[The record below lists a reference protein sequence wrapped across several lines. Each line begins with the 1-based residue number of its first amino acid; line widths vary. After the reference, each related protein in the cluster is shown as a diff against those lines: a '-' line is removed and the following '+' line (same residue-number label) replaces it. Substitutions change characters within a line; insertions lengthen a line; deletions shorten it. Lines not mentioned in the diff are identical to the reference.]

1 MRSIRLAVLVLIAPL
16 FAAAGALAPPAR
28 AAPNPKTRIAKS
40 VGSPSQGRLVGGRPL
55 APSPEL
61 RLIGYHRWGVPE
73 LAGMVERAAARVAA
87 AHPGAVLTVGDLSRE
102 GGGDVGGHRSHE
114 SGRDVDL
121 GFYLRD
127 AKGRPTHA
135 ARFATIDPEGRA
147 KGLGAVS
154 FDDAANWSLVA
165 ALLTD
170 REARVL
176 QIFVADPLRTRL
188 LRAAARMGAP
198 ARLRERAARVMLQPR
213 HALPHDNHFHVR
225 IGCPRASPQCRAF
238 ARPAKVTKARA
249 LARRGPR

>member
-1 MRSIRLAVLVLIAPL
+1 MRRIRLAVLALIVPV
-16 FAAAGALAPPAR
+16 AAALALAPPAR
-28 AAPNPKTRIAKS
+28 AAPNPKARTAKS
-40 VGSPSQGRLVGGRPL
+40 VGSPSEGRLVGGR
-55 APSPEL
+55 AVKASPDL
-61 RLIGYHRWGVPE
+61 RLVGYYRWGVPE
-73 LAGMVERAAARVAA
+73 LVGMVERAAARVAA
-87 AHPGAVLTVGDLSRE
+87 THPGAVLTVGDLSRE

-121 GFYLRD
+121 GFYMRD
-127 AKGRPTHA
+127 ANGRPTQA

-147 KGLGAVS
+147 KGMGKVS
-154 FDDAANWSLVA
+154 FDEAANWALVA

-198 ARLRERAARVMLQPR
+198 ARLRERAARVLLQPR

-225 IGCPRASPQCRAF
+225 IGCPRASAQCLDF
-238 ARPAKVTKARA
+238 ARPAKVAKARSIA
-249 LARRGPR
+249 KRGHR

>member
-1 MRSIRLAVLVLIAPL
+1 MRSTRLAQLALIVPL
-16 FAAAGALAPPAR
+16 LAAGALAPPTR
-28 AAPNPKTRIAKS
+28 AAPNPTTRAAKS
-40 VGSPSQGRLVGGRPL
+40 VGSPSQGRLVGGRSV
-55 APSPEL
+55 AASPDL
-61 RLIGYHRWGVPE
+61 RLVGYYRWGLPQLV
-73 LAGMVERAAARVAA
+73 GMVERAAGRVAA
-87 AHPGAVLTVGDLSRE
+87 THPGAVLTVGDLSRE

-127 AKGRPTHA
+127 ANGRPTRA
-135 ARFATIDPEGRA
+135 ARFATIGPDGRA
-147 KGLGAVS
+147 LGMAQVS

-188 LRAAARMGAP
+188 LRAAAGVGAP
-198 ARLRERAARVMLQPR
+198 AHVRARAARVMLQPR

-225 IGCPRASPQCRAF
+225 IGCPRASAQCLDF
-238 ARPAKVTKARA
+238 ARPAKVAKARST
-249 LARRGPR
+249 ARRGHR